1 MYWLCYDHDDP
12 RHALILYAAVA
23 PDEYDNVYGYE
34 SRQEAN
40 DALNAALEAF
50 YEWGE

>member
-1 MYWLCYDHDDP
+1 MYWLCYNNDP
-12 RHALILYAAVA
+12 RAALIIYAAVA
-23 PDEYDNVYGYE
+23 PDYDNVYGYDN
-34 SRQEAN
+34 RQDAL